1 MFDKRGVSRERI
13 IGISFVDILIQA
25 VFLLLLI
32 LMVGYVDPVQ
42 QLLYEKAVEDK
53 PTINEF
59 EGIGK
64 DLCIKKFKKDSPIAC
79 REFIESRPIGP
90 LPTDNFEQLGSDL
103 CGRLGK
109 SNPEECEKS
118 INKLYG
124 LIPCIASTDGVRVV
138 PSATWEINYI
148 DSAKFLGFT
157 DIYIQYLKKEGD
169 IERLEIVRLLENRRG
184 SQMSPKEIE
193 SSFSFMKEKSCYH
206 EVNAP
211 RPVPFSNPQISE
223 LLTAIYGL
231 KGLSAR

>member
-42 QLLYEKAVEDK
+42 QLLYEKAVKDK
-53 PTINEF
+53 PTMNEF

-109 SNPEECEKS
+109 PNPEECEKA
-118 INKLYG
+118 ITKLYG
-124 LIPCIASTDGVRVV
+124 LIPCISSTDGVRVA
-138 PSATWEINYI
+138 PSARWEINYI

-157 DIYIQYLKKEGD
+157 DIYIQYLKREQDGA
-169 IERLEIVRLLENRRG
+169 RLEIVKVLENRRG
-184 SQMSPKEIE
+184 SQMSPKEIV

-206 EVNAP
+206 EVKWD
-211 RPVPFSNPQISE
+211 RPVPFSNPEIHE
-223 LLTAIYGL
+223 FLTTFSDL
-231 KGLSAR
+231 KGLSAK

>member
-1 MFDKRGVSRERI
+1 MFDKRGVSRERV

-32 LMVGYVDPVQ
+32 LMVGYVDPIE
-42 QLLYEKAVEDK
+42 QLLYEKVDPAK
-53 PTINEF
+53 NEF
-59 EGIGK
+59 NGIGK
-64 DLCIKKFKKDSPIAC
+64 DLCVKLDKDSPRAC
-79 REFIESRPIGP
+79 REFIESTPIGP
-90 LPTDNFEQLGSDL
+90 LPVNNFEQLGFDI
-103 CGRLGK
+103 CNRLGK
-109 SNPEECEKS
+109 INPEECEKS
-118 INKLYG
+118 ITKIYG
-124 LIPCIASTDGVRVV
+124 LIPCIASTDGVRVA

-157 DIYIQYLKKEGD
+157 DVYIQYLKREGD
-169 IERLEIVRLLENRRG
+169 NFRLENVRLLENRRG